1 MVQEPIRGHCPINS
15 RFLSAW
21 AYGVHEK
28 GMERHHCLYLT
39 ASTDQITMKQ
49 FSKLLGMTLSAA
61 ALESDWFLPAFA
73 SAECREM
80 I

>member
-1 MVQEPIRGHCPINS
+1 
-15 RFLSAW
+15 
-21 AYGVHEK
+21 
-28 GMERHHCLYLT
+28 
-39 ASTDQITMKQ
+39 MKQ